1 VTTVVAV
8 LVETHGKQEFLFST
22 GKRRESV
29 GASQLVA
36 DVPRWALGEIA
47 DQTDQ
52 ADRTDRAGS
61 IAEGAEVEI
70 LLRTSGTFLAFCR
83 SAHTAREL
91 VTSVTTRALIEAPG
105 LAVTGVV
112 GEPFEWDSGA
122 APASVRAVFAEMANV
137 RVGVPSTATRFPVL
151 PVTALCPS
159 SALPAAELVSMGA
172 GTELRSAVSAAK
184 WRAAERAYVR
194 LAADSG
200 LSKANVRDAIRRL
213 DGDDPQSPERVAVVH
228 ADGNG
233 LGALIANLGRLLV
246 DDGDPKPDTTYAARY
261 REFSETLDTAS
272 KDAFRDAVGRLAA
285 TTGRKPDVLPLVL
298 GGDDLTFVADAAV
311 APELTRHFL
320 TTFVE
325 YAATRDGVAGPV
337 RQQTGDP
344 RLGIAAGI
352 AIVPPHFPFAA
363 AYRLAEELL
372 SDVAKSAKTRLV
384 DVHDRPVPSVS
395 LAVHVHI
402 DSTASTVGQLQAD
415 LAVPGGLLTAAPY
428 VHQVRPDDQPVDRV
442 LSGPAEAWLAGRGLD
457 QLWSLAAALVER
469 DANGRRVR
477 PSAQLHELRA
487 RLRLGRTTAQEYFRR
502 LRSADA
508 NRWAA
513 LDPLFTERDGGPATT
528 MLLDAMALAPFLD
541 LAGAATAHDEPESSH
556 A

>member
-1 VTTVVAV
+1 MTTVVAV

-36 DVPRWALGEIA
+36 EVPRWAAG
-47 DQTDQ
+47 QTGQ
-52 ADRTDRAGS
+52 TGQ
-61 IAEGAEVEI
+61 IAEGAEAEV

-83 SAHTAREL
+83 SADAARET
-91 VTSVTTRALIEAPG
+91 VTAVTTRALVQAPG

-122 APASVRAVFAEMANV
+122 APGSVRAVFAEMANA

-159 SALPAAELVSMGA
+159 SALPAAELVSIG
-172 GTELRSAVSAAK
+172 GSLELRSAVSAAK
-184 WRAAERAYVR
+184 WRAAGRAWAR

-200 LSKANVRDAIRRL
+200 LSVADVRDAIRRL
-213 DGDDPQSPERVAVVH
+213 DGDDPQSPDRVAVVH

-233 LGALIANLGRLLV
+233 LGALVANLDTLLV
-246 DDGDPKPDTTYAARY
+246 DDGDPRPDTTYAARY

-272 KDAFRDAVGRLAA
+272 KDAFRDAVGRLAI

-311 APELTRHFL
+311 APDLTRLFL

-325 YAATRDGVAGPV
+325 YAATRDRVAGPV
-337 RQQTGDP
+337 RKQTGDP

-352 AIVPPHFPFAA
+352 AVVPPHFPFAA

-372 SDVAKSAKTRLV
+372 SEVAKSAKTKLL

-395 LAVHVHI
+395 LATHIHI
-402 DSTASTVGQLQAD
+402 DSTASTVEQLQAD
-415 LAVPGGLLTAAPY
+415 LAVPGALLTAAPY
-428 VHQVRPDDQPVDRV
+428 VHQVRLDDDGGGEPVDRE
-442 LSGPAEAWLAGRGLD
+442 LSGPARAWLAGRELD
-457 QLWSLAAALVER
+457 QLWSLAAALSER
-469 DANGRRVR
+469 DAHGRRVR
-477 PSAQLHELRA
+477 PSSQLHELRT
-487 RLRLGRTTAQEYFRR
+487 RLRLGREAAQEYFRR
-502 LRSADA
+502 LHSADA
-508 NRWAA
+508 LRWAA
-513 LDPLFTERDGGPATT
+513 LDPLFTERDSEPATT
-528 MLLDAMALAPFLD
+528 MLLDAMVLSPFLD
-541 LAGAATAHDEPESSH
+541 LVGAATGHDEPGSTD